1 MLKIELDELALET
14 KFIEELQKRLD
25 AIQYRCTLWDM
36 KELIRQTN
44 MSEPFIK
51 EKFFYHPD
59 FPKFKVGNKWFFPA
73 RETESFILN
82 WIKKYNSMNKTGS

>member
-1 MLKIELDELALET
+1 MFQIKVDEQVIETRLM
-14 KFIEELQKRLD
+14 EELKKRLD
-25 AIQYRCTLWDM
+25 DIQHRVTFWDM
-36 KELIRQTN
+36 KELVRQTN

-73 RETESFILN
+73 REAEEFLLN
-82 WIKKYNSMNKTGS
+82 WLKSNKHYS